1 MLGNGMCPYEKELQ
15 SKVVVLASQGTG
27 SAAGSPEQGE
37 GRTIWD
43 ESQMC
48 LSSLLMVKWDCWVTT
63 GTMSQGRMS
72 QVHASEW
79 WAQPLVWGSEGRRK
93 PAGFLLVVGQAG

>member
-1 MLGNGMCPYEKELQ
+1 MLGNGMCPCEKELQ
-15 SKVVVLASQGTG
+15 SKVVVLPAKGQTG

-48 LSSLLMVKWDCWVTT
+48 LSSLLMVK
-63 GTMSQGRMS
+63 
-72 QVHASEW
+72 
-79 WAQPLVWGSEGRRK
+79 
-93 PAGFLLVVGQAG
+93 